1 MSTKAIKTFNLKK
14 YAQNEW
20 FINAA
25 EKTKDPKLLM
35 DIIREGKDK
44 KDDWASECAIRNP
57 HCPKEGFIEILRREK
72 NDTISQLAAMNPN
85 CPKEMLIEILRRE
98 RDDFVSRRAASNKNC
113 PPEMLAEVLRRKK
126 NDIVSRS
133 CADNPNCPSY
143 ILVEILKRGKD
154 DDVSQNAACNKN
166 CPPEML
172 VEVLRRGLVNQVSID
187 ASENPNCPLKY
198 KIKWMQATNQ
208 IEKEDESKGHII
220 EYEDKRKEYDLSD
233 LKKLLN
239 NSNKNIKTSQL
250 IKKLYSK
257 QEMIN
262 AGADGYFSE
271 AILLDI
277 PVEKIIGREPI
288 PASYVDED
296 GTERQ
301 FLDKRKIFVPIEV
314 EYDDGQFVLY
324 GGNHRLRQAE
334 INGDKYIKAFVYCHD
349 KNYKKLWNK

>member
-1 MSTKAIKTFNLKK
+1 
-14 YAQNEW
+14 
-20 FINAA
+20 
-25 EKTKDPKLLM
+25 M

-57 HCPKEGFIEILRREK
+57 HCPKEGFIEILRRE
-72 NDTISQLAAMNPN
+72 
-85 CPKEMLIEILRRE
+85 
-98 RDDFVSRRAASNKNC
+98 
-113 PPEMLAEVLRRKK
+113 
-126 NDIVSRS
+126 
-133 CADNPNCPSY
+133 
-143 ILVEILKRGKD
+143 
-154 DDVSQNAACNKN
+154 
-166 CPPEML
+166 
-172 VEVLRRGLVNQVSID
+172 
-187 ASENPNCPLKY
+187 
-198 KIKWMQATNQ
+198 
-208 IEKEDESKGHII
+208 
-220 EYEDKRKEYDLSD
+220 
-233 LKKLLN
+233 
-239 NSNKNIKTSQL
+239 
-250 IKKLYSK
+250 KKLYSK